1 MMLNKFS
8 VSAFKSIANAD
19 ISLTKLNLFSGPNS
33 SGKSS
38 AIQALL
44 LGADNI
50 SMNGESHLMNAKHLP
65 AMSFNE
71 VRNYIVNAKE
81 YSITFSESGSD
92 VSLFFKAA
100 EDSYVKTVV
109 EQVGQ
114 PSESLMMNLAANVL
128 YLSAQRNADF
138 TSAKINPLPLNPLG
152 LRGEYVIDFYQNHR
166 KDLLPDSLIYYKGS
180 KTLASQID
188 YWLERLTGYRL
199 DVEIDGAEYKVRYLT
214 DSGKLLHPY
223 NVGTGVSFI
232 TEVLIVCLASSIG
245 GLVVIENPEIHLH
258 PSAQADMVDF
268 LTLIAK
274 AGVQVI
280 IESHSDH
287 FFNGIRR
294 NIHNGKLSYEDVSVY
309 NFVKDQENITQAS
322 EIKLN
327 SRGGLVNYTPGMFDQ
342 FDRDLDEMLK

>member
-1 MMLNKFS
+1 MLNKFS
-8 VSAFKSIANAD
+8 ISAFKSIANAD
-19 ISLTKLNLFSGPNS
+19 ILLSRLNLFSGPNS

-50 SMNGESHLMNAKHLP
+50 SMNGASHLMNARHLP
-65 AMSFNE
+65 ALSFNE

-81 YSITFSESGSD
+81 YSISFSELGSD

-100 EDSYVKTVV
+100 DDSYVKTVV
-109 EQVGQ
+109 EQIGE
-114 PSESLMMNLAANVL
+114 PSESLLTKLLTNVL
-128 YLSAQRNADF
+128 YLSAMRNADF
-138 TSAKINPLPLNPLG
+138 TNSKINSRSQNPLG

-166 KDLLPDSLIYYKGS
+166 QDLLPESLIYYRGS
-180 KTLASQID
+180 KTLAGQVD
-188 YWLERLTGYRL
+188 YWLEKLTGYKL
-199 DVEIDGAEYKVRYLT
+199 SVETDGSEYKVRYLT
-214 DSGKLLHPY
+214 DQGKSLYPY

-258 PSAQADMVDF
+258 PSAQADMLDF
-268 LTLIAK
+268 FTLVAN
-274 AGVQVI
+274 AGVQIVL
-280 IESHSDH
+280 ESHSDH

-294 NIHNGKLSYEDVSVY
+294 NIHNGKLSCEDVSVY
-309 NFVKDQENITQAS
+309 NFVKGGDGITQAC

-342 FDRDLDEMLK
+342 FDKDLDEMLR